1 MPELKLLAMD
11 EKDIKVISAATQDAV
26 MRVADIGFA
35 KSERRFACLMNRYA
49 WEDKNSGAKGE
60 RRRSALH
67 FNHVETVTSRGI
79 NLDARDGI
87 LNLLSIE
94 FTLKDTPAGE
104 VKLIY
109 AGGGTVVLSVECL
122 EAVLRDLGA
131 SWAAKAAPEHE

>member
-11 EKDIKVISAATQDAV
+11 EKDMKVISAATQDAV
-26 MRVADIGFA
+26 MRVSDIGFA
-35 KSERRFACLMNRYA
+35 RSDKRFACLMNRYA
-49 WEDKNSGAKGE
+49 WEDNNPGARGK
-60 RRRSALH
+60 RRRAALH
-67 FNHVETVTSRGI
+67 FNHVEDVTSSGI

-87 LNLLSIE
+87 LNLLAIE
-94 FTLKDTPAGE
+94 FTASDAPAGE

-122 EAVLRDLGA
+122 EARLSDLGA